1 MLALVGSNAACQVES
16 QICIHVAHMAM
27 VPSKTIMSAPPLRGS
42 STLHR
47 MSPDSDTIALVSW
60 RGRKV
65 GYAVRHKRFSR
76 ASRPERKRGHLQLL
90 KTGIFDFP
98 RCSRG
103 RGHG

>member
-1 MLALVGSNAACQVES
+1 MLALVGSTAAC
-16 QICIHVAHMAM
+16 HVK
-27 VPSKTIMSAPPLRGS
+27 VPNLNPYCANGDGAKQDDNERPPLRGS

-47 MSPDSDTIALVSW
+47 MSPDTIALVGW

-90 KTGIFDFP
+90 KTEIFDFP